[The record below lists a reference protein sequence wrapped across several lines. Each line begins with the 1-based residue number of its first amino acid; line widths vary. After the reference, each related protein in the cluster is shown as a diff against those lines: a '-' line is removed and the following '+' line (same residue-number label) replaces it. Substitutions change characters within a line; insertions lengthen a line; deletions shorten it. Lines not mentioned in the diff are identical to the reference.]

1 MNTKFNTIEKISNDA
16 SIKNKVAAY
25 LEACNSFE
33 LEASKFSN
41 NENFASRK
49 SAELVSLN
57 YEKAKSADCEY
68 SVYIAA
74 FAAEKW
80 LEKAWNNA

>member
-49 SAELVSLN
+49 IS
-57 YEKAKSADCEY
+57 
-68 SVYIAA
+68 
-74 FAAEKW
+74 
-80 LEKAWNNA
+80 